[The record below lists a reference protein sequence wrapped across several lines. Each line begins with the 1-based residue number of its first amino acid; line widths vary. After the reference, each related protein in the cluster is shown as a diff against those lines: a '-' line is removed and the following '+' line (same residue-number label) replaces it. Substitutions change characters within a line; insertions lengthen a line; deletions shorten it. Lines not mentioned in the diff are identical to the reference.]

1 MRGVRLAI
9 EEVDD
14 IEEAF
19 QSTVLEVLTDGNED
33 GRDTG
38 GDTDGVLNVEVG
50 LNAGIA
56 TRLGVGATVEGL
68 EGEGGARGN
77 IGTVLLQEGL
87 DAHATLSMGY
97 NSLFCECIP

>member
-1 MRGVRLAI
+1 MSENGLRSHGQRDVGFVEAVAGRENSWRGVLVE

-38 GDTDGVLNVEVG
+38 GDTDGVLNVEV
-50 LNAGIA
+50 L
-56 TRLGVGATVEGL
+56 
-68 EGEGGARGN
+68 
-77 IGTVLLQEGL
+77 
-87 DAHATLSMGY
+87 
-97 NSLFCECIP
+97 